1 MISTRR
7 FLSEWAPGLEQLRR
21 YQRGWLRGDVVAGL
35 TVTAYLVPQVMAYST
50 LAGLPAV
57 TGLWAAVVALTVY
70 VLFGSSRQLSVG
82 PESTTALD
90 DGCRA
95 RADGGRGDSVRYGM
109 LAATLAVLVGA
120 VCFVGALARLGFLA
134 NMLSR
139 PVLVGY
145 MTGIAILMIASQ
157 LGKITGA
164 PVSGRRIHRSDS
176 IVRPRHRPIPLA
188 DDGIGGIG
196 PASAARVRAL
206 GTKSAWPSDCG
217 ARGDRGCGRAVVADQ
232 RELRSLAPSPPSGP
246 RRVCRAWRPAMWWR

>member
-1 MISTRR
+1 MRLNDSPRWR
-7 FLSEWAPGLEQLRR
+7 SSDWVPGSNSSA
-21 YQRGWLRGDVVAGL
+21 GINAGGFGGDVVAGL

-82 PESTTALD
+82 PESTTALMT
-90 DGCRA
+90 A
-95 RADGGRGDSVRYGM
+95 AVLAPMAAGDSARYGM

-157 LGKITGA
+157 LGKITGT
-164 PVSGRRIHRSDS
+164 PVSGDEFVGLMRSFAHS
-176 IVRPRHRPIPLA
+176 IDQCHWPTMVLAASVLLCCSVFGRWAPSVPGPLIA
-188 DDGIGGIG
+188 VLAATVGG
-196 PASAARVRAL
+196 V
-206 GTKSAWPSDCG
+206 
-217 ARGDRGCGRAVVADQ
+217 RAVVADQ
-232 RELRSLAPSPPSGP
+232 RN
-246 RRVCRAWRPAMWWR
+246 

>member
-1 MISTRR
+1 MRSMIASWR
-7 FLSEWAPGLEQLRR
+7 SSDWVPGVEQFRR
-21 YQRGWLRGDVVAGL
+21 YQPGWLRGDLIAGL

-57 TGLWAAVVALTVY
+57 TGLWAAIVALTAY

-82 PESTTALD
+82 PESTTALMT
-90 DGCRA
+90 A
-95 RADGGRGDSVRYGM
+95 AVLAPMAAGDSVRYGM

-120 VCFVGALARLGFLA
+120 VCFVGAVARLGFLA

-164 PVSGRRIHRSDS
+164 PVSGDEFVSLMRSFAHS
-176 IVRPRHRPIPLA
+176 INQCHWPTMALA
-188 DDGIGGIG
+188 
-196 PASAARVRAL
+196 ASVLTLLL
-206 GTKSAWPSDCG
+206 GL
-217 ARGDRGCGRAVVADQ
+217 GRW
-232 RELRSLAPSPPSGP
+232 APSMPGP
-246 RRVCRAWRPAMWWR
+246 